1 VEELQEAT
9 VESES
14 RLMEDTL
21 IFLSAGS
28 LPKSR
33 LLYDGWQHGW
43 QRGWQTAEDGGGIFI
58 DEDKLIGAIFH
69 NIVQVFIFHF

>member
-1 VEELQEAT
+1 
-9 VESES
+9 
-14 RLMEDTL
+14 
-21 IFLSAGS
+21 LSAGS